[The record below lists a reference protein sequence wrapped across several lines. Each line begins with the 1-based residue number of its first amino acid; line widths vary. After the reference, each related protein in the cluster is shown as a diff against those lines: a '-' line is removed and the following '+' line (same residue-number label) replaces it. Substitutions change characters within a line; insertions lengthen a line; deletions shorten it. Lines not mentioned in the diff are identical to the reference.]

1 MRGTQS
7 VGVTLLFWLAGAVYT
22 VAGAHLNIE
31 FGLSTPR
38 HVFQGEEQG
47 IPRSGGSLN
56 YASPPRFLCKIE
68 EHFLTAHSYNMCL
81 PGRPT
86 APEPFFL

>member
-38 HVFQGEEQG
+38 HDFQEEEQG
-47 IPRSGGSLN
+47 IPRSGGTLN
-56 YASPPRFLCKIE
+56 YV
-68 EHFLTAHSYNMCL
+68 CL
-81 PGRPT
+81 SKVLMRD
-86 APEPFFL
+86 

>member
-7 VGVTLLFWLAGAVYT
+7 VGVTLLFWLAGALYT

-38 HVFQGEEQG
+38 HRFQGEEQG
-47 IPRSGGSLN
+47 IPRSGGTLN
-56 YASPPRFLCKIE
+56 YVSLPSFLCKIE
-68 EHFLTAHSYNMCL
+68 EHFLTPYSYNMCL
-81 PGRPT
+81 FGLPT
-86 APEPFFL
+86 ATEPFFL

>member
-38 HVFQGEEQG
+38 HKFQGEDQG
-47 IPRSGGSLN
+47 IPRSGGTLN
-56 YASPPRFLCKIE
+56 YVSLFKIR
-68 EHFLTAHSYNMCL
+68 AR
-81 PGRPT
+81 G
-86 APEPFFL
+86 